1 MKKTH
6 ITMKLLPILA
16 ALLTCINVNAY
27 DIEVDNIYYD
37 VNLDDMTA
45 SVTSGDNLYT
55 GNIVIPSSIAY
66 K

>member
-6 ITMKLLPILA
+6 ITMKLLPILV
-16 ALLTCINVNAY
+16 ALLTCVNVNAY

-45 SVTSGDNLYT
+45 AGA
-55 GNIVIPSSIAY
+55 IVC
-66 K
+66 